1 MGILSDRLIAIEPW
15 LQDSADHET
24 TTCGN
29 LEAAPLTT
37 GIATAFL
44 DWRWAM
50 PATRTATSLPAQMAE
65 QPLFDALHA
74 SGLWSVEDGSFFV
87 EFDGFLIDRQTAA
100 AAYGSPIAPLAA

>member
-24 TTCGN
+24 TTCDN
-29 LEAAPLTT
+29 PEAAPLTT
-37 GIATAFL
+37 GAATVFL

-50 PATRTATSLPAQMAE
+50 PATRTAAPLPAQMPE

-74 SGLWSVEDGSFFV
+74 PETWSVEDGSLFV
-87 EFDGFLIDRQTAA
+87 ELDGFLIDRQTAA
-100 AAYGSPIAPLAA
+100 AASAYFSAPIAA

>member
-24 TTCGN
+24 TTCDN
-29 LEAAPLTT
+29 LEAGPLTT
-37 GIATAFL
+37 GVATAFL

-50 PATRTATSLPAQMAE
+50 PTTRTAVLFPAQMAE

-74 SGLWSVEDGSFFV
+74 SESWDVEDGSFFV
-87 EFDGFLIDRQTAA
+87 ELDGFLIDRQTAA
-100 AAYGSPIAPLAA
+100 AASDYLSAPIAA